1 MAGNFVVS
9 VGIWWLIDILG
20 GDRGERFVGRLICRR
35 RVYGIQFRVCTSC
48 LRGRGLRELSGIVV
62 SDLVLILRP
71 RRSGISFS
79 SFQPLR
85 IYFPLSL
92 VPSL

>member
-1 MAGNFVVS
+1 MAGNFVIS

-71 RRSGISFS
+71 RGSGISFFFIS
-79 SFQPLR
+79 TSQDIL
-85 IYFPLSL
+85 PLSL